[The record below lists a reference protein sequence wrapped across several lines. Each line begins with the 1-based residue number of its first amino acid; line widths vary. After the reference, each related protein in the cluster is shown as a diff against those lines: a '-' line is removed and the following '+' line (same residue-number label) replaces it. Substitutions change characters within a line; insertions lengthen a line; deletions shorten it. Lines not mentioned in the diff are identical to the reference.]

1 MNQNHYYKKRYAPN
15 DEKIICHVS
24 NFRKVKRIDDV
35 IKTFNIV
42 AENIKSKLILVGDGP
57 ERNQLERQA
66 RKSKFNEHIHFLGNL
81 KSTKEV
87 LNISDLFL
95 LPSSKES
102 FGLAALEAMACK
114 VPVVATNTG
123 GIPEVVENEYSGFLS
138 DVGNFEKM
146 AENCHT
152 ILSKEDKLKE
162 FKSNAFKTAQKFD
175 IEQVLPK
182 YEMLYNQLVN

>member
-1 MNQNHYYKKRYAPN
+1 MNQNQYYKKRYAPN
-15 DEKIICHVS
+15 GEKIICHVS
-24 NFRKVKRIDDV
+24 NFRKVKRIGDV
-35 IKTFNIV
+35 IKTFNMV
-42 AENIKSKLILVGDGP
+42 AEKINTKLILVGDGP

-138 DVGNFEKM
+138 EVGNFEKM
-146 AENCHT
+146 AENCLT
-152 ILSKEDKLKE
+152 IISKDDKLKE
-162 FKSNAFKTAQKFD
+162 FKSNAFKTAQKFN
-175 IEQVLPK
+175 IEKVLPK
-182 YEMLYNQLVN
+182 YEKLYNQVIN

>member
-1 MNQNHYYKKRYAPN
+1 M
-15 DEKIICHVS
+15 
-24 NFRKVKRIDDV
+24 KRIGDV

-123 GIPEVVENEYSGFLS
+123 GIPEVVENEYSGF
-138 DVGNFEKM
+138 FE
-146 AENCHT
+146 
-152 ILSKEDKLKE
+152 
-162 FKSNAFKTAQKFD
+162 
-175 IEQVLPK
+175 
-182 YEMLYNQLVN
+182 